1 MSPPPPEPTAADDP
15 GTIGRVSHGYAP
27 DGAPQRPDLVPLAT
41 IVRDT
46 ADHIATT
53 ARSEIDLLRARG
65 ALAGYG
71 VKWASIWGLV
81 AASCL
86 TVALLALAF
95 GAILFLTQLVGPLL
109 ATLIVVLF
117 LLAAAAVAAYQA
129 RINLRDVAAAM
140 KVHPPSHSQDPV
152 EP

>member
-1 MSPPPPEPTAADDP
+1 MKDDP
-15 GTIGRVSHGYAP
+15 GAIGRVSHGYAP
-27 DGAPQRPDLVPLAT
+27 DSAPHRPDPVPLST

-46 ADHIATT
+46 ADHIEATV
-53 ARSEIDLLRARG
+53 RSEIDLLQARG
-65 ALAGYG
+65 AMAGSG

-95 GAILFLTQLVGPLL
+95 GFILFLTQLIGPLL
-109 ATLIVVLF
+109 ATLVVVLV
-117 LLAAAAVAAYQA
+117 LLAGGALAMVRA
-129 RINLRDVAAAM
+129 RVHLRHVAAAM
-140 KVHPPSHSQDPV
+140 KIQPPSHSSEPV